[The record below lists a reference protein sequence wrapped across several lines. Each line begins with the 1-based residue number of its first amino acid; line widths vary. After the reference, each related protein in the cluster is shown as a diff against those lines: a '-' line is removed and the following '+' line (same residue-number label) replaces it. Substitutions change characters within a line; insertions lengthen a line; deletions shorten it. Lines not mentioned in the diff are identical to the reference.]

1 MRCEGRRPGGKQAR
15 TSDRESWRGALGNAS
30 LTLALRRS
38 VPRGGNEAG
47 AALGAG
53 GTAADVRAACAGN
66 RTCAG
71 VRGHPEEAGGR
82 KGRFTVTTEC
92 RRGDGNIVK
101 VSVRPA
107 IVMML
112 VIKKIWEHS
121 FFFFFFFW

>member
-71 VRGHPEEAGGR
+71 GTEKTQVTQGFEDIPKRREDGR
-82 KGRFTVTTEC
+82 ADSR
-92 RRGDGNIVK
+92 
-101 VSVRPA
+101 
-107 IVMML
+107 
-112 VIKKIWEHS
+112 
-121 FFFFFFFW
+121 